1 MGVERR
7 LTKLDSRVVLTDLL
21 TLLVGEKHVCG
32 KTTLGRV
39 GVWSS

>member
-1 MGVERR
+1 MGVERKH
-7 LTKLDSRVVLTDLL
+7 TELDTRVVLTDLF

-39 GVWSS
+39 GVC